1 MKLMPFWGCMI
12 PLKYP
17 QMESAVRFTMERLN
31 VTLIDDDRLS
41 CCPDPI
47 YFKAGDK
54 MKWLTLAAR
63 NISIAE
69 EKGLDLVTMCSGCTA
84 TLCEVNHYL
93 KENVDLKK
101 EVNKNLK
108 LVGRE
113 YKGSIAVRHLVTVLR
128 DDIGLT
134 NISESVK
141 VPLENIKVAIHYGCH
156 LLKPSAIMKVEDPLT
171 PTILSEL
178 IKATGAVPVDHKE
191 YLMCCGKA
199 CKDTTLSLNMSH
211 TVFDSIKESG
221 ADCLGLICPTCFD
234 SFDVGQL
241 RISRHFQEEIQ
252 IPVIYYFQL
261 LALAQGASIE
271 KVGIP
276 YHKIMPQSFIEK
288 LHPASEL
295 VATE

>member
-1 MKLMPFWGCMI
+1 
-12 PLKYP
+12 
-17 QMESAVRFTMERLN
+17 
-31 VTLIDDDRLS
+31 
-41 CCPDPI
+41 
-47 YFKAGDK
+47 
-54 MKWLTLAAR
+54 
-63 NISIAE
+63 
-69 EKGLDLVTMCSGCTA
+69 
-84 TLCEVNHYL
+84 
-93 KENVDLKK
+93 
-101 EVNKNLK
+101 
-108 LVGRE
+108 
-113 YKGSIAVRHLVTVLR
+113 
-128 DDIGLT
+128 
-134 NISESVK
+134 
-141 VPLENIKVAIHYGCH
+141 
-156 LLKPSAIMKVEDPLT
+156 
-171 PTILSEL
+171 
-178 IKATGAVPVDHKE
+178 
-191 YLMCCGKA
+191 
-199 CKDTTLSLNMSH
+199 MSH